1 MPLWKRAWGD
11 DIQPITSPA
20 SLSQRSP
27 VLPWKL
33 IYEKNTIK
41 QVCEG
46 LPLGNFCVIA
56 LRRKK
61 FTLSGDELTF
71 STWCMV
77 LPACWNA
84 VKNKSGLPSIYP
96 LIVMLEQGGRQDD
109 VVSLG
114 NIAFILLRWWI
125 RRRSHSVRN
134 KNLQTREE
142 NQQLIII
149 SKPQTEQGMQEA
161 QRQLKDT
168 CPPCK
173 GLTEWNKSAPLK
185 THGSS
190 HGQRSG
196 ECICSAWSFGSI
208 FFQASQLW
216 KSPDERESGVEWLL
230 EAMTI
235 PPLPEYAGD
244 SRYWTLRPGHPTVL
258 SNHGR
263 AVT

>member
-1 MPLWKRAWGD
+1 MQSIRRCSGREHGAS
-11 DIQPITSPA
+11 ISNPITSPA
-20 SLSQRSP
+20 SLSQRSL

-77 LPACWNA
+77 LRAWLNA

-96 LIVMLEQGGRQDD
+96 LMVMLEQGGRQDD

-114 NIAFILLRWWI
+114 HIAFIFLRWWI

-149 SKPQTEQGMQEA
+149 SKPQTEQGTQEA
-161 QRQLKDT
+161 ERQLKDT
-168 CPPCK
+168 CPPCE

-196 ECICSAWSFGSI
+196 ESICSA
-208 FFQASQLW
+208 
-216 KSPDERESGVEWLL
+216 
-230 EAMTI
+230 
-235 PPLPEYAGD
+235 
-244 SRYWTLRPGHPTVL
+244 
-258 SNHGR
+258 
-263 AVT
+263 